1 MKSNLNT
8 KISSIQERL
17 DTNLSNYNL
26 DSNNDPKNFSINN
39 NNPSKNDFQLVQDK
53 LKQKYDSEYS

>member
-1 MKSNLNT
+1 MKLNLNT

-26 DSNNDPKNFSINN
+26 DSNNDSKNLINN
-39 NNPSKNDFQLVQDK
+39 NNPSKNDVQLVQDK
-53 LKQKYDSEYS
+53 LKQKYDSEYF

>member
-26 DSNNDPKNFSINN
+26 DSNNDSKNLINN
-39 NNPSKNDFQLVQDK
+39 NNPSKNDVQLV
-53 LKQKYDSEYS
+53 

>member
-26 DSNNDPKNFSINN
+26 DSNNDSKNLINN
-39 NNPSKNDFQLVQDK
+39 NNPSKNDVQLVQDK
-53 LKQKYDSEYS
+53 LKQKYDSEYF

>member
-26 DSNNDPKNFSINN
+26 DSNNDPKNLINN
-39 NNPSKNDFQLVQDK
+39 NNPSKNDVQLV
-53 LKQKYDSEYS
+53 

>member
-26 DSNNDPKNFSINN
+26 DSNNDPKNLINN
-39 NNPSKNDFQLVQDK
+39 NNPSKNDVQLVQDK